1 MHEYSTGSV
10 MYALCLRVMS
20 ISSNIGISLAFE
32 HIVGPCLL
40 RPAVSLSISVC
51 SVRLMISSASLSL
64 LGNPVQLSHRSEN
77 MVLHGTS

>member
-1 MHEYSTGSV
+1 MHEYSTGSI

-40 RPAVSLSISVC
+40 RPAFSLSISVC
-51 SVRLMISSASLSL
+51 FMWLDVSSASLSL
-64 LGNPVQLSHRSEN
+64 FGDPVQLSHRSEN